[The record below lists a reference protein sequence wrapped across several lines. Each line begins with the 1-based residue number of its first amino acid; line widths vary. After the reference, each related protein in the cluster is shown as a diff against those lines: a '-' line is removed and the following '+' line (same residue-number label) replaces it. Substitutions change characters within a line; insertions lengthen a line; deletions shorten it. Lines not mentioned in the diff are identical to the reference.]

1 MRLLVIKHTP
11 TEGAGIFA
19 KFCQDQGIDLD
30 VIELQAGDQ
39 FPPLGDY
46 AGLLVMGGV
55 MNVGDEAEYPWL
67 REEKRYIRTAVN
79 ELHKPY
85 LGVCLGAQLLADA
98 LGGEVGAMPQREIG
112 VYAITLNA
120 AGLNSMP
127 TKGMP
132 REFKTLQW
140 HGQEVRRLPENATLL
155 ASSPL
160 CQVQAFSVNDHAF
173 GIQFHQEVDQA
184 TIDQWR
190 DDLVEAVGSAE
201 CDRIYQELA
210 QELPHINQTAKVLFD
225 NFLQVVNHSL
235 SIAPKEE
242 S

>member
-1 MRLLVIKHTP
+1 MRFLVIKHTP

-19 KFCQDQGIDLD
+19 KFCQEQGIDLD
-30 VIELQAGDQ
+30 VISLQAGDQ
-39 FPPLGDY
+39 FPPLADY

-67 REEKRYIRTAVN
+67 RAEKKYIRSAVN

-112 VYAITLNA
+112 VYAVELNQT
-120 AGLNSMP
+120 GLYALP

-132 REFKTLQW
+132 SQFKTLQW
-140 HGQEVRRLPENATLL
+140 HGQEVRRLPDNATLL

-160 CQVQAFSVNDHAF
+160 CNVQAFSVNNHAF
-173 GIQFHQEVDQA
+173 GIQFHHEIDQE

-190 DDLVEAVGSAE
+190 DDLAETVGRAE
-201 CDRIYQELA
+201 CDRIYDELI
-210 QELPHINQTAKVLFD
+210 QELPSINQSAKVLFD
-225 NFLQVVNHSL
+225 NFLQVVSL
-235 SIAPKEE
+235 
-242 S
+242 